1 MNNQKNIKI
10 IAFVIILFSI
20 SIALYFIIRK
30 EKSNAESAL
39 APTPEQYY
47 ITSNNQGNINFSKT
61 PPPILSPSVQNS
73 KPYTL
78 NKVYQN
84 LSILPL
90 YVSVCDSGASAI
102 HSLIAVVDTV
112 DPPLTNTSSNIGGPL
127 LTGGSVFFI
136 VLPNYFYKVF
146 STDPKSVV
154 NSWIE
159 WS

>member
-1 MNNQKNIKI
+1 LR
-10 IAFVIILFSI
+10 FIL
-20 SIALYFIIRK
+20 LLEK
-30 EKSNAESAL
+30 KSNAESAL

-47 ITSNNQGNINFSKT
+47 IASDNRGNINFSKT
-61 PPPILSPSVQNS
+61 PPPILSPSVQYSN
-73 KPYTL
+73 PYTL
-78 NKVYQN
+78 GKIYQN

-102 HSLIAVVDTV
+102 HSLTAFVDNVT
-112 DPPLTNTSSNIGGPL
+112 PPFTLTSSNIGGPL

-136 VLPNYFYKVF
+136 VLPNYFYKVV
-146 STDPKSVV
+146 STDTNSIV